1 MSNSKAKYI
10 RKLMGFNGGDP
21 IVKRKF
27 KAIKKEYSS
36 LNELDKEKFLNNIKQ
51 LFDAGVGV

>member
-10 RKLMGFNGGDP
+10 RKLMGFNGEDP

>member
-1 MSNSKAKYI
+1 
-10 RKLMGFNGGDP
+10 MGFNGGDP